1 MLLFQFIIRELGIK
15 PKAWGFVLIALLI
28 VGCQQQAGKD
38 ANEPAKQQL
47 SAQSDIRYVGARNCA
62 ACHSKEYE
70 LWLGSHHQLAMQVAD
85 EDTVLG
91 DFDNARFIQF
101 GLTST
106 FYQRDGKFF
115 VRTDGPDGELREYEI
130 RYTFGVTPLQQYL
143 IEFPGGRYQALS
155 IAWDTQPKEQGGQR
169 WFHLYPDEKIAHDDV
184 LHWTG
189 LNQNWNHMCAGCHST
204 NLKKNYEPKE
214 NRFNTTWSEINVACE
229 ACHGPGSRHVAWAEQ
244 AKNQGESSKDGV
256 QGLVVRLKDRDGIH
270 WTIDPDTGNARRNV
284 PPKWS
289 IEIELCARCHSR
301 RATISEDYV
310 PGRSLHDTHLPAL
323 LEERLYH
330 ADGQIK
336 DEVYVYGSFR
346 QSKMYRAGVTCSDC
360 HEPHS
365 LKLRASGNAVCGQ
378 CHLPQKFDT
387 SSHHFHKRGSTG
399 ASCVECHMPATT
411 YMVVDPRRDHSI
423 RIPRPDLSVKL
434 DTPNACNQCHTDRS
448 ATWAAD
454 AVQKWVGRTPK
465 GFPNFAEALHAGRSG
480 APAAQQLLVR
490 LAADDA
496 APNIAR
502 ATALSQLGSYLS
514 PALLDVLKPALHDQ
528 DPMVRAATLR
538 ALEALEPNAR
548 FRLAHHLLQD
558 SVRAVRIEAARI
570 LASIPQ
576 EPLSGEQRGVLEKA
590 IDDYIA
596 AQLVNADRPESHLNI
611 GILYASRGRFPEA
624 ETAYYMALKL
634 QSSFVQAYVNLADL
648 YRLQQR
654 DDKGEAALRKALEIA
669 PQQGDVHHAL
679 GLLLV
684 RQKRLEEAMTA
695 LAEAAKLRPE
705 WARYQYVYAVALNST
720 GKSLAAIEV
729 LAEAH
734 KHHPNDH
741 DVLFALVT
749 FERDRGNLDSAVRY
763 AEKLVELLPHDR
775 SAQALLSDLRTQQER

>member
-1 MLLFQFIIRELGIK
+1 MAFASLLFNPLPFATANTHTLVEDSATQ
-15 PKAWGFVLIALLI
+15 AVFVGRKTCAQ
-28 VGCQQQAGKD
+28 CHQKED
-38 ANEPAKQQL
+38 QL
-47 SAQSDIRYVGARNCA
+47 WS
-62 ACHSKEYE
+62 
-70 LWLGSHHQLAMQVAD
+70 GSHHDLAMQVASQKS
-85 EDTVLG
+85 VLG
-91 DFDNARFIQF
+91 DFNNVRFTHF
-101 GLTST
+101 GVTST
-106 FYQRDGKFF
+106 FYKRDGKFM
-115 VRTDGPDGELREYEI
+115 VRTDGPGGKLHDYEI
-130 RYTFGVTPLQQYL
+130 KYTFGVYPLQQYL
-143 IEFPGGRYQALS
+143 VEFPGGRLQALS
-155 IAWDTQPKEQGGQR
+155 IAWDSRPKSVGGQR

-204 NLKKNYEPKE
+204 NLKKNYQPEQ
-214 NRFNTTWSEINVACE
+214 NRFHTTWSEINVSCE
-229 ACHGPGSRHVAWAEQ
+229 ACHGPGSRHLAWAEQ
-244 AKNQGESSKDGV
+244 AENRGEPSKDGA
-256 QGLVVRLKDRDGIH
+256 QGLVVRLKDRDGVH
-270 WTIDPDTGNARRNV
+270 WTIDAGTGNAQRSV
-284 PPKWS
+284 PAKWG

-301 RATISEDYV
+301 RATISEDYA

-346 QSKMYRAGVTCSDC
+346 QSKMYRTGVTCSDC

-365 LKLRASGNAVCGQ
+365 LKLRASGNAVCAQ
-378 CHLPQKFDT
+378 CHLPQKFDA
-387 SSHHFHKRGSTG
+387 SSHHFHKPGSMG
-399 ASCVECHMPATT
+399 ASCVECHMPAKT

-448 ATWAAD
+448 TTWAAD

-465 GFPNFAEALHAGRSG
+465 GFQNFAEALHAGRSG

-490 LAADDA
+490 LAADDS

-502 ATALSQLGSYLS
+502 ATALSQLGRYLS
-514 PALLDVLKPALHDQ
+514 PALLDVLKPALHDR
-528 DPMVRAATLR
+528 DPMIRAATLR

-548 FRLAHHLLQD
+548 FQLARHLLQD

-570 LASIPQ
+570 LAAVPQ
-576 EPLSGEQRGVLEKA
+576 EQLAAEQRGVLAKA

-596 AQLVNADRPESHLNI
+596 AERVNADRPESHLNL
-611 GILYASRGRFPEA
+611 GILYANRGSFSQA
-624 ETAYYMALKL
+624 ESAYQTALKL
-634 QSSFVQAYVNLADL
+634 QPSFVQAYVNLADL
-648 YRLQQR
+648 YRLRQR

-669 PQQGDVHHAL
+669 PQDGDVHHAL

-695 LAEAAKLRPE
+695 LTEAAKLRPE
-705 WARYQYVYAVALNST
+705 SARYQYVYAVALNST

-729 LAEAH
+729 LTKAH
-734 KHHPNDH
+734 KRHPNDQ
-741 DVLFALVT
+741 DLLFALVT

-763 AEKLVELLPHDR
+763 AEKLAELLPHDR
-775 SAQALLSDLRTQQER
+775 FVQALLRRLRTQQER